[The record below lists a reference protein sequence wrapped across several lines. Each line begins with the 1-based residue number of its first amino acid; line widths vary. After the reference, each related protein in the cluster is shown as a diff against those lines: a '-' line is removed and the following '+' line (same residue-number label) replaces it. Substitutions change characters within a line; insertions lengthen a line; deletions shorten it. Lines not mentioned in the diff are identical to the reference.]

1 MKITFKVHPFFY
13 IFAFICIITG
23 YFKNFLIIS
32 FIIIFHETGHIIAS
46 ILFNWKIDRVI
57 LLPFGGITIFNEY
70 INRPLKEEFIIA
82 IMGPLFQSILFLIDN
97 NLFRTYNLYLLIFN
111 LIPIIPLD
119 GSKILNIF
127 LNKFLPFKMSHIVSI
142 IISFISL
149 SLIFFIKFNLII
161 YIALIILFIKSFKE
175 LIEHN
180 YLFNKFL
187 LERYMNNFK
196 FYKTKI
202 VSDKIYMKRDYKH
215 LFKINNKYIEESVFL
230 LKLFDKS

>member
-57 LLPFGGITIFNEY
+57 LLPFGGITIFNEL

-97 NLFRTYNLYLLIFN
+97 NLFRTYNLYLFIFN

-161 YIALIILFIKSFKE
+161 YIALIILFIKRFKE
-175 LIEHN
+175 LIDHN

>member
-82 IMGPLFQSILFLIDN
+82 ITGPLFQSILFLIDN

-196 FYKTKI
+196 FYKSKI